1 MHLCRDYSHHFI
13 VRGKDVSGHARHYL
27 SGLLGKEQRK
37 NIERIEADVA
47 ESDYQGMQQFI
58 TDSPWSHEALLAQIA
73 EEAHGLLGGHRD
85 CALYLDESSFV
96 KKGDASVGVQRQY
109 CGRLGKVENCQTG
122 VFACLGRGRHAVL
135 TDVRLFLPE
144 AWAQD
149 EARCD
154 RAKVPEAK
162 RVHLTKPQL
171 ALEMV
176 RAAREHG
183 SPHQWIGADAAYG
196 ANLSFCEQLEDMGET
211 FLIDMPRDTAVWNAD
226 PAPVAPE
233 PSSLSKSKV
242 RLRTR
247 RSRCSSAA
255 QRQRVEALA
264 AVHFEKE
271 CRLLTL
277 RETTQGPLR
286 AQLWVR
292 EVWQWAPGQ
301 ARARR
306 RMLVVRKEKDG
317 TFKYSLSNAPAD
329 TSWERL
335 GFMQAQ
341 RYWIEQAFAEAKGD
355 LGMAHYE
362 VRGWKGWHHH
372 MALVCLA
379 LLFTVRERI
388 AAGEAVPLL
397 STRDITE
404 LLASYLPRRR
414 RDEAEV
420 FRQILQRH
428 QRRAAASK
436 AHARKREHTEHLQMQ
451 LLNT

>member
-27 SGLLGKEQRK
+27 SGLLGKESRK

-47 ESDYQGMQQFI
+47 HSDYQGMQQFI

-73 EEAHGLLGGHRD
+73 AEAAGLLGGHRD
-85 CALYLDESSFV
+85 CALYLDESSFI
-96 KKGDASVGVQRQY
+96 KKGEASVGVQRQY

-144 AWAQD
+144 AWAAD
-149 EARCD
+149 AARCG
-154 RAKVPEAK
+154 RVKVPEAK

-176 RAAREHG
+176 RTARERG
-183 SPHQWIGADAAYG
+183 SPHQWVGADAAYG
-196 ANLSFCEQLEDMGET
+196 GNRSFCEQLEDMGET
-211 FLIDMPRDTAVWNAD
+211 FLIDMPRDTAVWDAD
-226 PAPVAPE
+226 PEPAPPQFSATPL
-233 PSSLSKSKV
+233 PG
-242 RLRTR
+242 RPRTR
-247 RSRCSSAA
+247 TRCTSAA

-264 AVHFEKE
+264 AAHFEKE
-271 CRLLTL
+271 SRLLTL

-286 AQLWVR
+286 VRLWVR
-292 EVWQWAPGQ
+292 EVWQWEPG
-301 ARARR
+301 AERARR
-306 RMLVVRKEKDG
+306 RMLVVRQEQDG

-329 TSWERL
+329 TPWERL
-335 GFMQAQ
+335 GFMQGQ
-341 RYWIEQAFAEAKGD
+341 RYWIEQAFHEAKGD

-388 AAGEAVPLL
+388 ALLDATPLL
-397 STRDITE
+397 SVRDITD
-404 LLASYLPRRR
+404 LLAYYLPRRR

-420 FRQILQRH
+420 FLRIKQRH
-428 QRRAAASK
+428 KRRADAIE
-436 AHARKREHTEHLQMQ
+436 AHAKKREQSHQLQMQ
-451 LLNT
+451 LPDT